1 MPTPISL
8 QRNKEKRI
16 WMSDPQSL
24 PLAAVLPPYPSG
36 VANRYHC
43 IMYVRSGRAKGQAV
57 GGVHRWA
64 LVERGGPLRLVVLGG
79 LRRPRQYPGLSQT
92 SDKYVQLI
100 IKLQSQPCIQET
112 YFHSP
117 GLYAPRPEPHYRS
130 AVFDQPCD
138 NPRTFNHPET
148 PYRPTVLD
156 QPCDNP
162 RQPHIKET
170 YLHESNFSRPE
181 PHYRPIFQD
190 LFSDNPSTQYLKP
203 TLDIKGTKCSDTVY
217 RNPPVWADSPF
228 AGLQNLPTVDD
239 IFRKNKKKKNKRD
252 IKKEN
257 AVTRHIEEIRRKQNK
272 IDKIDNDDSMKT
284 QLNIPGM
291 VSSKTVYRTSPVWAA
306 PNTYLP
312 HPPTAGPA
320 PDEPYGPTKARVK
333 YCDFRSANS
342 VSQHLD
348 ELKRKQSKIKK
359 VTWGDSGTPSRTSAQ
374 TEMPFYHSSPIED
387 FPKTEDMNFFSF
399 NSSTPISQAEDLF
412 PWQSPPWRAA
422 LR

>member
-1 MPTPISL
+1 MNMKQFPVHF
-8 QRNKEKRI
+8 KEETFTLTLK
-16 WMSDPQSL
+16 MKGEDESVNHTL
-24 PLAAVLPPYPSG
+24 FPLHPHIKETYRYDSTFSCPEPRYRAALWDQPG
-36 VANRYHC
+36 EN
-43 IMYVRSGRAKGQAV
+43 
-57 GGVHRWA
+57 
-64 LVERGGPLRLVVLGG
+64 
-79 LRRPRQYPGLSQT
+79 PRQPHSKETYLYDSTFSHPEPHYRAAFQDLS
-92 SDKYVQLI
+92 DNPR
-100 IKLQSQPCIQET
+100 QPCIQET

-239 IFRKNKKKKNKRD
+239 IFGKNKKKKNKRD

-312 HPPTAGPA
+312 HPPTGGPA
-320 PDEPYGPTKARVK
+320 PDEPYGLTKARVK

-348 ELKRKQSKIKK
+348 ELKRKQSK
-359 VTWGDSGTPSRTSAQ
+359 
-374 TEMPFYHSSPIED
+374 
-387 FPKTEDMNFFSF
+387 
-399 NSSTPISQAEDLF
+399 
-412 PWQSPPWRAA
+412 
-422 LR
+422 